1 MRKEET
7 MLDYIFIS
15 PLGWSVHVWDKI
27 INSMHLTQN
36 DYEVVEFLNDSY
48 EDITIENIFK
58 DLNTKFKR
66 LSLYGT
72 IVTSSYGSIVTLAY
86 LKKYNIKI
94 NKIILIDGFEMIPNK
109 NTLIEIISNKSI
121 SYPSLNEYHNTL
133 LTSEKE
139 KNDRE
144 LLEII
149 NHNLTYIN
157 SNYVPKLS
165 NKNMIDYLSLFSDIN
180 PIVILQEVQK
190 NIKEFFIFSNLE
202 LPISYIK
209 ISDQDHLLMLTK
221 SDRVLKYL

>member
-1 MRKEET
+1 

-221 SDRVLKYL
+221 SDRVLKYLW

>member
-1 MRKEET
+1 

>member
-1 MRKEET
+1 

-15 PLGWSVHVWDKI
+15 PLGWSAHVWDKI
-27 INSMHLTQN
+27 INSMHLNQN

-58 DLNTKFKR
+58 DLNTKFRR

-109 NTLIEIISNKSI
+109 NTLVEIISNKSI

-180 PIVILQEVQK
+180 PIVIFQEVQE

-209 ISDQDHLLMLTK
+209 INDQDHLLMLTK

>member
-1 MRKEET
+1 

-15 PLGWSVHVWDKI
+15 PLGWSAHVWDKI
-27 INSMHLTQN
+27 INSMHLNQN

-58 DLNTKFKR
+58 DLNTKFRR

-180 PIVILQEVQK
+180 PIVIFQEVQE

>member
-15 PLGWSVHVWDKI
+15 PLGWSAHVWDKI
-27 INSMHLTQN
+27 INSMHLNQN

-58 DLNTKFKR
+58 DLNTKFRR

-180 PIVILQEVQK
+180 PIVIFQEVQE